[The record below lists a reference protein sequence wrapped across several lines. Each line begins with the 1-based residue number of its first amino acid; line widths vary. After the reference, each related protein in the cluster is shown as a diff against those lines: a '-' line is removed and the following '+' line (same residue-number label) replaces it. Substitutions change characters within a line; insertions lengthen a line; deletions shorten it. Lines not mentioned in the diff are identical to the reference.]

1 MAQSIEDFAAP
12 LLAKAKKAN
21 KKMEKRVRNQNYA
34 LLGVKIANQALRAR
48 ALNRAQSWY
57 AGAQPILRQAR
68 DNAQAGF
75 NFWSDHNEMLGKHDS
90 TDWRVAKAQQ
100 LFNTAYAEQ
109 GKHLTEEEK
118 KKAFAAYMPTIK
130 DQLDAYDKQMKLH
143 SEFKGATTEKEKE
156 ILRKRYYGSIDTM
169 LTNETARIKNDN
181 SIFSAVTGA
190 LGITGRDRLDDID
203 AIAGIPQTGLSPK
216 EQEISDFFANAQLR
230 EKEAL
235 GLTEASKRSD
245 GTFNWNTYSTTN
257 LATHEDV
264 YGRFQDTRDAY
275 IVHTTEGSAG
285 IAAIETDL
293 EPYGG
298 ITIKLQ
304 DQNKNEVDIAF
315 HQIVDLLPDTGPTG
329 ADSPQT
335 QFIDDVTELA
345 SILEY
350 KYDKAAE
357 AAATAGGLSASI
369 ARPRKQDFLKAATEM
384 VVNDGRFVF
393 EQNKLLPN
401 KLTYE
406 SYDKATLT
414 RIANEEHSSLLS
426 KDTAKEIFK
435 DIDIDTGNQEE
446 LEAILEEQA
455 QSAAMASASASNRAM
470 AKVSVNDFIEA
481 IEDAKKDPNYN
492 KTETEKLRDTWIN
505 SRKRAGTW
513 TQEDEDKIMAI
524 QLSATTVPTL
534 SSTSGTIIAP
544 RSGPGRK
551 R

>member
-34 LLGVKIANQALRAR
+34 LLGVKLANQALRSR
-48 ALNRAQSWY
+48 AMNRAQSWY

-75 NFWSDHNEMLGKHDS
+75 NFWSNHNEMLGKHDS
-90 TDWRVAKAQQ
+90 TDWKVAKAQQ

-130 DQLDAYDKQMKLH
+130 DQLNAYDKQMKLH
-143 SEFKGATTEKEKE
+143 GEFKGATTEKEKE
-156 ILRKRYYGSIDTM
+156 VLRKRYYGNIDTM

-216 EQEISDFFANAQLR
+216 EQEISDFFASAELR
-230 EKEAL
+230 EKEDL

-245 GTFNWNTYSTTN
+245 GTFNWNTFATTN

-264 YGRFQDTRDAY
+264 YGKFQKKRDDY
-275 IVHTTEGSAG
+275 IVHTTEGTAG
-285 IAAIETDL
+285 IEAIETDL
-293 EPYGG
+293 QPYGG
-298 ITIKLQ
+298 IVVTLD
-304 DQNKNEVDIAF
+304 DQHENKVDIAF
-315 HQIVDLLPDTGPTG
+315 HQIVDMLPDTGPKG
-329 ADSPQT
+329 ADTAQT
-335 QFIDDVTELA
+335 QFIDDVTTLS
-345 SILEY
+345 SILQY
-350 KYDKAAE
+350 KYQRAAE
-357 AAATAGGLSASI
+357 ALAKASGKSAPI
-369 ARPRKQDFLKAATEM
+369 FIPPPQHFMKAATEM
-384 VVNDGRFVF
+384 IVNDGKFTF
-393 EQNKLLPN
+393 ERNKVMPN

-406 SYDKATLT
+406 SYDIANLT
-414 RIANEEHSSLLS
+414 RIANEEWSSLLS
-426 KDTAKEIFK
+426 EKTSREIFK
-435 DIDIDTGNQEE
+435 DIDIDEGNQEE
-446 LEAILEEQA
+446 LDRVIREQA
-455 QSAAMASASASNRAM
+455 QAAADASL
-470 AKVSVNDFIEA
+470 SVNNKIMANIPVNHLIQALE
-481 IEDAKKDPNYN
+481 EAKKQSDYN
-492 KTETEKLRDTWIN
+492 KTGTEDIRDQWIKA
-505 SRKRAGTW
+505 RKAAGTW

-534 SSTSGTIIAP
+534 PSTSGTFVPP
-544 RSGPGRK
+544 RSGPGRP

>member
-1 MAQSIEDFAAP
+1 MAQSIGDFAAT

-130 DQLDAYDKQMKLH
+130 DQLDAYGKQMDLH

-156 ILRKRYYGSIDTM
+156 VLRNRYYGNIDTM

-216 EQEISDFFANAQLR
+216 EQEIADFFANAQLR

-245 GTFNWNTYSTTN
+245 GTFNWNTYATTN
-257 LATHEDV
+257 LATHDEV
-264 YGRFQDTRDAY
+264 YGNFQDTRNTY
-275 IVHTTEGSAG
+275 IERLSETNG
-285 IAAIETDL
+285 IEAIETDL
-293 EPYGG
+293 RPYGG
-298 ITIKLQ
+298 IVVTLQ

-524 QLSATTVPTL
+524 QLSAKSVPAFMPT
-534 SSTSGTIIAP
+534 P
-544 RSGPGRK
+544 WK
-551 R
+551 